1 LFKPLTFYLE
11 IRLDGQPQEQA
22 FLETIEEMGGR
33 VLKRLTNAVTHVV
46 WANGKLQSLSRAREL
61 GSKIVSPLWL
71 EACIS
76 SQALVEEALYKP
88 SNLEAK
94 IKAAQRNPKKRDP
107 GQLKI
112 FESTKVQ

>member
-1 LFKPLTFYLE
+1 
-11 IRLDGQPQEQA
+11 
-22 FLETIEEMGGR
+22 
-33 VLKRLTNAVTHVV
+33 
-46 WANGKLQSLSRAREL
+46 
-61 GSKIVSPLWL
+61 VSPLWL

-76 SQALVEEALYKP
+76 NQALVEEALYKP

-112 FESTKVQ
+112 FESTKVQQQ

>member
-1 LFKPLTFYLE
+1 ME

-33 VLKRLTNAVTHVV
+33 VLKRLTGAVTHVV
-46 WANGKLQSLSRAREL
+46 WANGKLQSLGRAREL
-61 GSKIVSPLWL
+61 GTKIVSPLWL
-71 EACIS
+71 EACITN
-76 SQALVEEALYKP
+76 QALVDEVFYRP

-107 GQLKI
+107 GQLRI
-112 FESTKVQ
+112 FETSK